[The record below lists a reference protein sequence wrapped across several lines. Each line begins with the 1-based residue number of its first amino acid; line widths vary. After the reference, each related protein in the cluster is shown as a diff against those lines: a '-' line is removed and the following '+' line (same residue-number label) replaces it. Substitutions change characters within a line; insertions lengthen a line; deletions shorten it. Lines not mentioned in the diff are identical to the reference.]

1 MDRERF
7 DVIARLLADTR
18 SRRRALGLLL
28 GVGLL
33 TAHSDLLAGP
43 GKGAGHRKCRGQGH
57 LKDTGQGHNEGEC
70 KTDCPPDPRTGKPGF
85 LCRDGSCSCGG
96 KCCADQC
103 FYDFGGTTSPV
114 AEFCC
119 TGPKLDFCPSTTD
132 PLLDPT
138 CCPHNAENP
147 CSCVGT
153 GAITGSYRRR

>member
-7 DVIARLLADTR
+7 DAITRLLADSR

-28 GVGLL
+28 GAGLL
-33 TAHSDLLAGP
+33 APHSTLLAGP
-43 GKGAGHRKCRGQGH
+43 GKGVGHSKCRGQGH
-57 LKDTGQGHNEGEC
+57 LKDTGQGHDEGEC

-103 FYDFGGTTSPV
+103 FYDFGGTSSPV

-119 TGPKLDFCPSTTD
+119 TGPKLDFCPNAD
-132 PLLDPT
+132 PNAAPA
-138 CCPHNAENP
+138 CCRHDAEDP
-147 CSCVGT
+147 CSCAGP
-153 GAITGSYRRR
+153 GAITGTYRRR

>member
-7 DVIARLLADTR
+7 DAIARLFADTR

-33 TAHSDLLAGP
+33 APHST
-43 GKGAGHRKCRGQGH
+43 
-57 LKDTGQGHNEGEC
+57 LKETGQGHNGGEC
-70 KTDCPPDPRTGKPGF
+70 KTDCPPDPRSGKPGF
-85 LCRDGSCSCGG
+85 LCPDGSCSCGG

-103 FYDFGGTTSPV
+103 FYDFGGTSQPV

-119 TGPKLDFCPSTTD
+119 TGPKLDFCPSKVLGAD
-132 PLLDPT
+132 PA
-138 CCPHNAENP
+138 CCRHDAEDP
-147 CSCVGT
+147 CSCLGP

>member
-7 DVIARLLADTR
+7 DAIARLFAESR

-28 GVGLL
+28 GAGLL
-33 TAHSDLLAGP
+33 APHSSLLAGP

-70 KTDCPPDPRTGKPGF
+70 KSDCPADPRTGKPGF
-85 LCRDGSCSCGG
+85 LCPDGFCSCDG
-96 KCCADQC
+96 KCCADRC
-103 FYDFGGTTSPV
+103 FYDLGGTSRPV

-119 TGPKLDFCPSTTD
+119 TGPKLDFCPSKV
-132 PLLDPT
+132 PGADPT
-138 CCPHNAENP
+138 CCRHDAEDP
-147 CSCVGT
+147 CSCLGP